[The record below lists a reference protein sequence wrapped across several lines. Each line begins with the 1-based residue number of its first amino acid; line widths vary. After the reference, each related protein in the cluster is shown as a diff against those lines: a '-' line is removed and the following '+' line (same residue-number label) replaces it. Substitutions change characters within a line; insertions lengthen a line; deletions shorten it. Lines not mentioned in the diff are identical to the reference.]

1 MQVLV
6 IENYPKTPLGLVG
19 VALQEAGVE
28 WTGVAAHDGGT
39 VPDGPGSHAGLVVLG
54 GVQDAMDD
62 ETYPFLPDVCRLI
75 RQFHEAERPVLGI
88 CLGAQ
93 LIARAFGAEN
103 ILDRPIEFGWH
114 EVRPTPAGRDDP
126 FARALGDGAPVFHW
140 HTDTFTLPEG
150 AVHLATSDSTAH
162 QAFRIGA
169 ATYGIQFHFEAGT
182 EVVRDW
188 SSSFADEIA
197 PHTPDWPTRLSEE
210 IGRHGEAADR
220 TGLELGRIWASLLD
234 R

>member
-19 VALQEAGVE
+19 EALREADTG
-28 WTGVAAHDGGT
+28 WTAVAAHDGAM
-39 VPDGPGSHAGLVVLG
+39 VPDEPGNHSGLVVLG

-62 ETYPFLPDVCRLI
+62 SAYPFLPDVCRLI
-75 RQFHEAERPVLGI
+75 RRFHEAERPVLGI

-93 LIARAFGAEN
+93 LIARAFGAQN
-103 ILDRPIEFGWH
+103 ILGRPIEFGWH
-114 EVRPTPAGRDDP
+114 EVRPMPAGRDDP
-126 FARALGDGAPVFHW
+126 FARILGDGTPVFHW

-150 AVHLATSDSTAH
+150 AAHLASSDITAH
-162 QAFRIGA
+162 QGFRMGT

-188 SSSFADEIA
+188 SASFADEIV
-197 PHTPDWPTRLSEE
+197 PHTPDWQARLPGE
-210 IGRHGEAADR
+210 ISRHGEAVDR
-220 TGLELGRIWASLLD
+220 TGLELARVWVSLLG